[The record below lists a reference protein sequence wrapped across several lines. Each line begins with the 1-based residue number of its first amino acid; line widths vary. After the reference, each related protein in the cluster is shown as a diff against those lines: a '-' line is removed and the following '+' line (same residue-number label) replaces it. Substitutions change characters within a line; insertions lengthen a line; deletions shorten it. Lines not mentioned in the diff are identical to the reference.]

1 MRSRMML
8 LSGVAALCAMT
19 GATSAAGLEFREE
32 PYRVGIVDVG
42 EPVMLDY
49 AELTNEM
56 KANMELRDW
65 IESYG
70 RPEYAEF
77 QKVALSDPFL
87 PYEIRLYY
95 IEGRKYVT
103 FGRVSVSPGLTDFGV
118 RKYIGKLDSA
128 MLQRLLTARPLEEA
142 ARMAAAEEVGLGYSP
157 YRAPSQ
163 YDAVVVPAG
172 AVAIETQE
180 EVVEIVTPET
190 VVVADE
196 IDVQVEAADGSAV
209 EVEEVTIEEVDA
221 VQEAAPPAGADN

>member
-8 LSGVAALCAMT
+8 LSAVAALCALT

-42 EPVMLDY
+42 EPILLDY
-49 AELTNEM
+49 TELTNEM

-103 FGRVSVSPGLTDFGV
+103 FGRVAVSPGLTDFGV

-157 YRAPSQ
+157 YRAPTQ
-163 YDAVVVPAG
+163 QDVVVVPP
-172 AVAIETQE
+172 VAIETEE

-196 IDVQVEAADGSAV
+196 VDVQIEAADGTAV
-209 EVEEVTIEEVDA
+209 EVEEVTIDA
-221 VQEAAPPAGADN
+221 AQEAAPPAGTDN